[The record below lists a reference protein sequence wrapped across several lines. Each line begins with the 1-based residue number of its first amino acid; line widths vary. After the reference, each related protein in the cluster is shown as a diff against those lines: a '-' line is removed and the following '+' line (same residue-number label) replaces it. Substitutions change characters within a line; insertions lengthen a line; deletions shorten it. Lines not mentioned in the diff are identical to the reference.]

1 MMGRGPLWGTKG
13 AYSIE
18 AEQAYY
24 TASSEDRR
32 AVPYAQLDR
41 YIRGSVGLEFFRGKS
56 VLDLGCGE
64 GVYSAW
70 IADRGGAARVLGV
83 ELTGHRIRWDYQDS
97 LRNLRFEV
105 GNLLEREPTGEKF
118 DVVFFNLVLHHVRF
132 ALPRVAEIVA
142 GSLKPGGAFLAFEPN
157 VYSPVAVLLHL
168 IHSRSANEG
177 FLSPRSIG
185 RALEASGLDGVRVG
199 YFWRD
204 RAWARNPLL
213 ASSFWITAEK
223 PGPVAGNPK

>member
-1 MMGRGPLWGTKG
+1 MMGRGSLWGTKG

-18 AEQAYY
+18 AERAYY
-24 TASSEDRR
+24 AASSKDRR
-32 AVPYAQLDR
+32 AVPYAHLDP
-41 YIRGSVGLEFFRGKS
+41 YIRGSVGLEYFRGKS

-70 IADRGGAARVLGV
+70 IADRGGASRVHGV
-83 ELTGHRIRWDYQDS
+83 ELTGHRIRWDYQDC
-97 LRNLRFEV
+97 LPNLRFEV
-105 GNLLEREPTGEKF
+105 GNLLEREPAGEKF
-118 DVVFFNLVLHHVRF
+118 DIVFFNLVLHHVRF
-132 ALPRVAEIVA
+132 ALPRVAEIA
-142 GSLKPGGAFLAFEPN
+142 GNALKPGGAFLAFEPN

-168 IHSRSANEG
+168 VHSRSANEG

-185 RALEASGLDGVRVG
+185 RALEASGLGDVSVG

-213 ASSFWITAEK
+213 ASSFWISAKK
-223 PGPVAGNPK
+223 PGPAAGSPK